1 MWANSVCRY
10 FARLRSLKNAVSFSK
25 VPKIILWGAGCV
37 GAQYIFRKY
46 LKLLHYSHFYFAFNT
61 HDIWKLFFLSK
72 ICQQKVSDISR
83 LSKKPKS
90 RSVQFQNLIFNERRT
105 LFSPLKYINFI
116 LLVNLNFFFFK
127 NASFEIIFD
136 TIIAVFTNFEKL
148 REIGDWFWR
157 KLWNWWKQQ

>member
-1 MWANSVCRY
+1 MRWCTVH
-10 FARLRSLKNAVSFSK
+10 F
-25 VPKIILWGAGCV
+25 W
-37 GAQYIFRKY
+37 KY

-61 HDIWKLFFLSK
+61 HDIWKLFFF
-72 ICQQKVSDISR
+72 QKYVN
-83 LSKKPKS
+83 KKLAAFLGFPRNQKAIKS
-90 RSVQFQNLIFNERRT
+90 RSAQFQNLIFNERRT

-157 KLWNWWKQQ
+157 QLWNWWKQQ

>member
-1 MWANSVCRY
+1 MRWCR
-10 FARLRSLKNAVSFSK
+10 
-25 VPKIILWGAGCV
+25 C
-37 GAQYIFRKY
+37 IFRKY

-90 RSVQFQNLIFNERRT
+90 RSAQFQNLIFNERRT

-116 LLVNLNFFFFK
+116 LLVNLNFFFQKRFIWNHFRYNYCCFHQFWK
-127 NASFEIIFD
+127 ITWNRRLIL
-136 TIIAVFTNFEKL
+136 TPTLKL
-148 REIGDWFWR
+148 MKTALIVSKMISNEAFLKKKI
-157 KLWNWWKQQ
+157 